1 MIDWVNVFVAAL
13 WIAGLAFLLALLS
26 LARSSREQS
35 TRQVL
40 SQPAFR
46 VGTAGG
52 IALVALGMFLS
63 IEVAWEQPGWAIVIV
78 LSLWEGVAAWQSGC
92 ASKRRV

>member
-13 WIAGLAFLLALLS
+13 WIAGLALLLSLLS
-26 LARSSREQS
+26 LARSAREQS

-40 SQPAFR
+40 SQPASR
-46 VGTAGG
+46 AATAGG

-63 IEVAWEQPGWAIVIV
+63 IEVVWEKLGWAIVIL
-78 LSLWEGVAAWQSGC
+78 LSLWEGVTAWQSGR